1 LQALYAIGLELEACQ
16 RKSPPDVAPGLSRI
30 GSRLNRVIRDMRHYI
45 AGSPQPRLD
54 PVQFR
59 EELANLVQALA
70 PQAAG
75 RFDLR
80 VSACAVNR
88 LSPSEAAHVLH
99 IAREA
104 LSNALRHSHA
114 RRGRLAL
121 SATRCAVRLQVQDD
135 GIGFDCERPGR
146 TTGGLRNLM
155 SRAREIGASLEIA
168 SSPGRGTTI
177 ILHVPKGKTARM
189 DAHADAR

>member
-1 LQALYAIGLELEACQ
+1 LQALYAIGLELEECQ

-30 GSRLNRVIRDMRHYI
+30 GSRLNRVIREVRHYI
-45 AGSPQPRLD
+45 AGSARRRVD
-54 PVQFR
+54 PAQFR

-88 LSPSEAAHVLH
+88 LSPFEAAHVLH

-114 RRGRLAL
+114 QSGRLAL

-135 GIGFDCERPGR
+135 GIGFDSERTGR
-146 TTGGLRNLM
+146 TRGGLRNLM
-155 SRAREIGASLEIA
+155 SRAREIGASLKIV
-168 SSPGRGTTI
+168 SSPGCGTTI
-177 ILHVPKGKTARM
+177 ILHVPKGKTARV
-189 DAHADAR
+189 DAHTDAR